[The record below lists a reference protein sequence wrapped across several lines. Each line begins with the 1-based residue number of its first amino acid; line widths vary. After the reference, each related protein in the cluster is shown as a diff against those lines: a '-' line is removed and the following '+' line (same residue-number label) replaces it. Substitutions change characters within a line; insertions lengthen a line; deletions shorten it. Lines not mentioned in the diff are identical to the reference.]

1 MNWGCLLEETHLP
14 SVLIHAGAPP
24 PHARVYTPQLP
35 SYLLFFFQEN
45 VSCLNTSLVI
55 LMLARR
61 KEKLPFYL
69 RTLQQM
75 EYTEKYPGFIL
86 NNFHSLLRFWQQ
98 HYLNK
103 DKDSTCLENVR
114 EPHRSGSG
122 PQQWLAAALGRER
135 RQRALPPSITS
146 CSALHT
152 ILPSQV
158 PPAGRSSG
166 IPCEQDLCSWLWH
179 SDVPAL
185 SGLER
190 QGRCG
195 DQPCMELVR
204 LGH

>member
-1 MNWGCLLEETHLP
+1 M
-14 SVLIHAGAPP
+14 HA
-24 PHARVYTPQLP
+24 PQLP
-35 SYLLFFFQEN
+35 FCLLLYFQEN

-114 EPHRSGSG
+114 EPHRSGSR
-122 PQQWLAAALGRER
+122 PQRWLSAASGSQRLWRER
-135 RQRALPPSITS
+135 RQRVLPPTVTS
-146 CSALHT
+146 RSALHA

-158 PPAGRSSG
+158 PPAGR
-166 IPCEQDLCSWLWH
+166 Q
-179 SDVPAL
+179 AAT
-185 SGLER
+185 GLER
-190 QGRCG
+190 GS
-195 DQPCMELVR
+195 L
-204 LGH
+204 